1 MGLAPNLTLA
11 VVAAM
16 AAGGMCVVA
25 AAGTNAL
32 IQLRT
37 APHMRGRVMSLGAM
51 LMLGTGPIGGPIV
64 GWIAE
69 WAGAP
74 TSLAFGGA
82 VSSLTALYVLTHLP
96 RSVDDERTM

>member
-1 MGLAPNLTLA
+1 
-11 VVAAM
+11 V
-16 AAGGMCVVA
+16 
-25 AAGTNAL
+25 
-32 IQLRT
+32 
-37 APHMRGRVMSLGAM
+37 
-51 LMLGTGPIGGPIV
+51 GGPIV